1 MWRECAILARNPRLR
16 GMEPG
21 KSSSAVALATGRRCF
36 IIGCDSRLTIHLA
49 PVTAEPNAAA
59 YRVQTK
65 FPWAIP
71 DFEIVGSLLDTAVPE
86 GYLLGILQI

>member
-1 MWRECAILARNPRLR
+1 MGVKQQFTWATAKSCACRLPR
-16 GMEPG
+16 GCV
-21 KSSSAVALATGRRCF
+21 SAIRPQTRWFV
-36 IIGCDSRLTIHLA
+36 IGCDSPPKIHLA
-49 PVTAEPNAAA
+49 LVTAEPNAAA